1 MALTKVPS
9 EQLQFRSA
17 NTGTHLL
24 DTYLEDAEIAGQRLD
39 QLMAKLFNSTTGE
52 IDAFTFTY
60 QNDSNGQTIKL
71 SVGGGTANEIASFT
85 QLFTDIAT
93 AKANAL
99 AEMETKRLAAA
110 TSETNAATSASNAAT
125 SEANALASQNAAAS
139 SATQAGTF
147 AAQAFQTTPTVI
159 QQGINISQLYG
170 GLFNGSTLANA

>member
-17 NTGTHLL
+17 NTGDHLL

-52 IDAFTFTY
+52 IDAFQFTY
-60 QNDSNGQTIKL
+60 SNDSNGQTIKL
-71 SVGGGTANEIASFT
+71 SIGGGTANEIASFT

-93 AKANAL
+93 AKADAL
-99 AEMETKRLAAA
+99 AEMEVKRLAAA
-110 TSETNAATSASNAAT
+110 TSESNAATSATNAATSEQNALT
-125 SEANALASQNAAAS
+125 SEQQAAA
-139 SATQAGTF
+139 SATQAGTY

-159 QQGINISQLYG
+159 AQGILLAQLHG
-170 GLFNGSTLANA
+170 GLFDGSTLSA